1 MKKLILQ
8 ALQEPSNPASDEE
21 AGGEDT
27 DGVQGVDQQQ
37 GGGVE
42 LQDLE
47 EQAKSSS
54 SGNVAALPLATE
66 DLSEYEKIRATNV
79 KQKEVLL
86 KQLKRDW
93 RGFKE
98 SEGFLTGGGQKGAK
112 KLKVV
117 EKETFNTR
125 SRAKKL
131 KGVEKETFN
140 TRSRAKKLTDVEKK
154 AAHHRSV
161 KNVSVEDQ
169 RQCSEQNLGTSGTG
183 LDNGYLETNMQG
195 SVSFGK
201 FNINQHAR

>member
-1 MKKLILQ
+1 MLASKFSWKLLKKLILQ

-117 EKETFNTR
+117 KKETFN
-125 SRAKKL
+125 S
-131 KGVEKETFN
+131 
-140 TRSRAKKLTDVEKK
+140 RSRAKKLTGVEKDAA
-154 AAHHRSV
+154 AAHLRSV
-161 KNVSVEDQ
+161 ENVSIRDQ
-169 RQCSEQNLGTSGTG
+169 RQSSNRKTRTSGIG
-183 LDNGYLETNMQG
+183 LDNVYL
-195 SVSFGK
+195 
-201 FNINQHAR
+201 AR